1 MVLVDTVY
9 QRVLA
14 LANKE
19 QRGYI
24 TPQEFNLYA
33 NQAQMDIFEQYFYD
47 LNQYKRIPGNDSEF
61 HDMID
66 LIEEKLY
73 DFKTSAIVTNGT
85 PINSLGNI
93 ETPFYRLGDVYALQ
107 QDYSGNNVL
116 SSYNENP
123 LGKSTCVQQVKYE
136 DLIKTQNSP
145 LTRASNSRPVYWV
158 QNGNIYFLPT
168 EAFGGSNYQA
178 IYIKKPRKVNWT
190 YIVVDEKALY
200 NSGAVDHQDFELHI
214 SEETKLVIKILQLAG
229 VAIKDYNLTQV
240 AAQKEV
246 AKIQQE
252 KQ

>member
-73 DFKTSAIVTNGT
+73 DLKSVAIISNGN
-85 PINSLGNI
+85 PVSSLSDNI
-93 ETPFYRLGDVYALQ
+93 YRLGDVYALQ
-107 QDYSGNNVL
+107 QDYSGNNIL

-123 LGKSTCVQQVKYE
+123 FGKSTCVQQIIYE
-136 DLIKTQNSP
+136 
-145 LTRASNSRPVYWV
+145 
-158 QNGNIYFLPT
+158 
-168 EAFGGSNYQA
+168 
-178 IYIKKPRKVNWT
+178 
-190 YIVVDEKALY
+190 
-200 NSGAVDHQDFELHI
+200 
-214 SEETKLVIKILQLAG
+214 
-229 VAIKDYNLTQV
+229 
-240 AAQKEV
+240 
-246 AKIQQE
+246 
-252 KQ
+252 

>member
-1 MVLVDTVY
+1 MVRVDTIY

-24 TPQEFNLYA
+24 TPQEFNLHA

-47 LNQYKRIPGNDSEF
+47 INQYKRIPRNDSEF

-73 DFKTSAIVTNGT
+73 DFKSAVITYNQTSIS
-85 PINSLGNI
+85 SLSDDV
-93 ETPFYRLGDVYALQ
+93 YKLGDIYALQ
-107 QDYSGNNVL
+107 PGVSTAALGPTIQ
-116 SSYNENP
+116 NP
-123 LGKSTCVQQVKYE
+123 YGKSIWVEQIKHE
-136 DLIKTQNSP
+136 DFIKTQNSP
-145 LTRASNSRPVYWV
+145 LTRASNTRPVYWV
-158 QNGNIYFLPT
+158 QNGNINFLPSQ
-168 EAFGGSNYQA
+168 APNRGNYAA
-178 IYIKKPRKVNWT
+178 IYRRKPKKVNWT
-190 YIVVDEKALY
+190 YIVVDEKPLY
-200 NSGAVDHQDFELHI
+200 NSGANDHQDFELHA
-214 SEETKLVIKILQLAG
+214 SEETELVVKILQLAG
-229 VAIKDYNLTQV
+229 VTIKDYNLTQI

>member
-1 MVLVDTVY
+1 MVRVDTIY

-61 HDMID
+61 YDMID

-73 DFKTSAIVTNGT
+73 DFKSVAIISNGN
-85 PINSLGNI
+85 PVSSLSDNI
-93 ETPFYRLGDVYALQ
+93 YRLGDVYALQ
-107 QDYSGNNVL
+107 QDYSGNNIL

-123 LGKSTCVQQVKYE
+123 FGKSTCVQQIKYE
-136 DLIKTQNSP
+136 ELIKTQNSP

-168 EAFGGSNYQA
+168 QAFGGGNYHA
-178 IYIKKPRKVNWT
+178 VYINKPKKVNWT
-190 YIVVDEKALY
+190 YVVVDEKALY
-200 NSGAVDHQDFELHI
+200 NAGAIDHQDFELHV